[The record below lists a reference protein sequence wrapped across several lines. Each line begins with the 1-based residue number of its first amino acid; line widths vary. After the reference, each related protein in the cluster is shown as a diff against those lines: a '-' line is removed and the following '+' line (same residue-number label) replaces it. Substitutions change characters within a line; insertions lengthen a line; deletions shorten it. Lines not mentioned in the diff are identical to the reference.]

1 MLPPKRQ
8 LLVAAMGLSFA
19 IAGVFLRLNAKALSM
34 HTSAPTPVIAP
45 GGKSLGGSIKF
56 SVENTA
62 RTAALTD
69 IGMALVYAGVALLVL
84 AIGTWMFLGGD
95 NGKSMPRIRSGMSWR
110 FWKRGPEPAGGSAS
124 AVPAE
129 ELESAPGHQ
138 P

>member
-19 IAGVFLRLNAKALSM
+19 VAGVFLRLNAKALSM
-34 HTSAPTPVIAP
+34 QTSAPTPVIAP
-45 GGKSLGGSIKF
+45 GGKSLGGSIRF

-62 RTAALTD
+62 RTGALTD
-69 IGMALVYAGVALLVL
+69 IGMVLVYAGVALLVL
-84 AIGTWMFLGGD
+84 AVGTWMFTGGE
-95 NGKSMPRIRSGMSWR
+95 NGKSMPRIRSRMSWR
-110 FWKRGPEPAGGSAS
+110 FWKRGPEPAGASAS

-129 ELESAPGHQ
+129 AMESAQAHQ